1 VGEER
6 KFATVLFADI
16 VGSTAFGEAHD
27 PEVVREAL
35 GRTFAGWRQIIAA
48 HGGTTEKFIGDAV
61 MAVFGVPMA
70 HEDDPERAVRAAFAL
85 RERVRAEGDGAP
97 FDIRIGV
104 ASGEVVSGG
113 AEDGGQFLVT
123 GPSVNLAARLQ
134 NAASPGEILVDPLTR
149 KLSRHVIAFDPGR
162 PIEAKGIGR
171 VEANPAREIT
181 ARLPSARPAFGEL
194 RAPLV
199 GRIRELELLDTTYER
214 VCEEKRPALLT
225 VFGPAGIGKS
235 RLIEDWI
242 GRKGHTA
249 LVGRC
254 LPYGEGITF
263 WPVREMLHIESAIT
277 ASDAREEVTAK
288 VRAAVL
294 RAFGEGDADADAV
307 ARRLSVLIGNLPAS
321 EAIPDVQSA
330 NVAAELRWAVRRY
343 MERRA
348 TRKVERGSGSAGPS
362 ESARAERLAARERS
376 EPTAIE
382 QDALVVVFE
391 DVQWAEPGLLDL
403 IEHLAEW
410 SRGPVL
416 VVCLTRPELLD
427 VRPGWGGGKTNAA
440 AMTLE
445 PLTYEDT
452 RMLIGG
458 LLGIPHPPTELVDD
472 ICPRADGN
480 PLYVEEFLRTMIETA
495 RITRVEGEW
504 LVTRGLPQM
513 SAPPTLQGLMA
524 ARLDRVP
531 APVKRAMQHA
541 SVIGKRFS
549 IEALS
554 ALAGAPVDEE
564 VLADSVRRGLIHE
577 IDERGLGGGRTY
589 QFHHSLAREVAYA
602 AVPKSERLR
611 LHDGFGQ
618 WLEGAAGDRVGEYGE
633 TIAYHAEQAY
643 RLARDLRS
651 PRAVELGT
659 RAFHALVA
667 AATRARLRSDLTAS
681 TALYSRAA
689 EIGDA
694 IGLPMAERVEAEG
707 FSALMGYYVEG
718 TSEAVSRLDRVIDAA
733 RQAGPSEVLVRLL
746 SQRGFIC
753 RTDDSADRF
762 FEEGIAA
769 ARATGD
775 PVLIAH
781 AMTFSNAKPWARG
794 DLVAHE
800 VILREAYRFMKETG
814 AKAELGICLV
824 WLATNALQRGAFTEA
839 ERYLD
844 EATAEANA
852 SGSKFQLWAVKRL
865 AARAAIARAE
875 HARAVRLANEAVA
888 LGHEVGAKRLI
899 GLAYV
904 RLGDALYEAG
914 ENAQARTIL
923 EQALQTIDRETMRE
937 TYVEVRWKLARAA
950 LATGD
955 REAAFAHAMAAR
967 EAAWDIYSNAT
978 SAATLAAVRD
988 AEGDRTGAEQLYKE
1002 ALAGVV
1008 PTGFA
1013 QLRADIQRELARHYI
1028 RYGDATSAD
1037 PLIRALVEFYRDP
1050 LAARRQEEAMALHRA
1065 AEASLPA

>member
-1 VGEER
+1 MGEER

-16 VGSTAFGEAHD
+16 VGSTAYGEAHD
-27 PEVVREAL
+27 PEIVREAL
-35 GRTFAGWRQIIAA
+35 GRTFAGWRQIITA
-48 HGGTTEKFIGDAV
+48 HGGTVEKFIGDAV
-61 MAVFGVPMA
+61 MAVFGVPVA

-85 RERVRAEGDGAP
+85 RERVRTEEDGAP
-97 FDIRIGV
+97 FDIRIGI

-134 NAASPGEILVDPLTR
+134 HAASAGEILVDPLTR
-149 KLSRHVIAFDPGR
+149 KLCQHVVAFDPGR

-171 VEANPAREIT
+171 VEACPAREIT

-199 GRIRELELLDTTYER
+199 GRHRELELLDTTYER
-214 VCEEKRPALLT
+214 LCEERRPALLT
-225 VFGPAGIGKS
+225 IFGPAGIGKS
-235 RLIEDWI
+235 RLVEDWTA
-242 GRKGHTA
+242 RKGHTA

-263 WPVREMLHIESAIT
+263 WPVKEMLHVESAIT
-277 ASDAREEVTAK
+277 ASDGRDEVTAK

-307 ARRLSVLIGNLPAS
+307 ARRLAVLIGNLSAE

-343 MERRA
+343 VERRA
-348 TRKVERGSGSAGPS
+348 KE
-362 ESARAERLAARERS
+362 
-376 EPTAIE
+376 
-382 QDALVVVFE
+382 ALVVVFE

-410 SRGPVL
+410 TRAPVL
-416 VVCLTRPELLD
+416 VACLARPELLD

-440 AMTLE
+440 ALTLE

-472 ICPRADGN
+472 ICPRSDGN

-513 SAPPTLQGLMA
+513 SAPPTLKGLMA

-531 APVKRAMQHA
+531 AAVKRTMQQA
-541 SVIGKRFS
+541 AVIGKRFS
-549 IEALS
+549 AGAL
-554 ALAGAPVDEE
+554 AAIAGAPVDEE
-564 VLADSVRRGLIHE
+564 ILLDSIRRGLIQE
-577 IDERGLGGGRTY
+577 LDERGIGGGSSY
-589 QFHHSLAREVAYA
+589 QFHHSLAREVAYT
-602 AVPKSERLR
+602 AVPKGERLR
-611 LHDGFGQ
+611 LHDRFGA
-618 WLEGAAGDRVGEYGE
+618 WLEGIAGDRVGEYGE
-633 TIAYHAEQAY
+633 TIAYHAEQAF

-651 PRAVELGT
+651 PRATELGT
-659 RAFHALVA
+659 RAFHLLVG
-667 AATRARLRSDLTAS
+667 AATRARHRSDLNAA

-689 EIGDA
+689 EIGEA
-694 IGLPMAERVEAEG
+694 LGLPMTERVEAEG
-707 FSALMGYYVEG
+707 FSALTGYYVEG
-718 TSEAVSRLDRVIDAA
+718 TSEAVARLDRVIDAA
-733 RQAGPSEVLVRLL
+733 RQIGPSEVLVRLL
-746 SQRGFIC
+746 SQRGFIS
-753 RTDDSADRF
+753 RTDESADRF
-762 FEEGIAA
+762 FEEGIAV

-775 PVLIAH
+775 PQLIAH
-781 AMTFSNAKPWARG
+781 AMTLSNAQAWARG

-800 VILREAYRFMKETG
+800 VILREAYTFMKESG
-814 AKAELGICLV
+814 AKSDLGICLV
-824 WLATNALQRGAFTEA
+824 WLATNALQRGDFTAA
-839 ERYLD
+839 ERYIE
-844 EATAEANA
+844 EATAEAEA
-852 SGSKFQLWAVKRL
+852 SGSKFQLWAVRRT

-888 LGHEVGAKRLI
+888 LGHEVGAKRLV

-937 TYVEVRWKLARAA
+937 SYCEVRWKLSRAA
-950 LATGD
+950 LAVGD
-955 REAAFAHAMAAR
+955 RESAFAHAVAAR

-978 SAATLAAVRD
+978 AAATLAAVRD
-988 AEGDRTGAEQLYKE
+988 AEGDRAGAEQLYKE
-1002 ALAGVV
+1002 ALAVV
-1008 PTGFA
+1008 TPTGFA
-1013 QLRADIQRELARHYI
+1013 QLRADIQRELARHYV
-1028 RYGDATSAD
+1028 RYGDAASAG
-1037 PLIRALVEFYRDP
+1037 PLIDALIEFYKDP
-1050 LAARRQEEAMALHRA
+1050 LASRRREEAKALRRA

>member
-27 PEVVREAL
+27 PEIVREAL
-35 GRTFAGWRQIIAA
+35 ARTFAGWRQIIGT
-48 HGGTTEKFIGDAV
+48 HGGTVEKFIGDAV
-61 MAVFGVPMA
+61 MAVFGVPIA

-85 RERVRAEGDGAP
+85 RERVRAEADSAP
-97 FDIRIGV
+97 FDIRIGI

-149 KLSRHVIAFDPGR
+149 KLSQHVVAFDPGR

-171 VEANPAREIT
+171 VDAIPAREIT

-199 GRIRELELLDTTYER
+199 GRHRELELLNTTYER
-214 VCEEKRPALLT
+214 VCEERRPALLT
-225 VFGPAGIGKS
+225 IFGPAGIGKS
-235 RLIEDWI
+235 RLVEDWI
-242 GRKGHTA
+242 GRERRTA
-249 LVGRC
+249 LIGRC

-263 WPVREMLHIESAIT
+263 WPVKEMLHVEGGIA

-288 VRAAVL
+288 VRAVVL

-307 ARRLSVLIGNLPAS
+307 ARRLSVLIGNLAAG

-330 NVAAELRWAVRRY
+330 NIAAELRWAVRRY
-343 MERRA
+343 VEHRA
-348 TRKVERGSGSAGPS
+348 K
-362 ESARAERLAARERS
+362 
-376 EPTAIE
+376 
-382 QDALVVVFE
+382 DALVIVFE

-410 SRGPVL
+410 TRAPVL
-416 VVCLTRPELLD
+416 VVCLARPELLD
-427 VRPGWGGGKTNAA
+427 VRPGWGGGKANAA

-458 LLGIPHPPTELVDD
+458 LLGIAHPPTQLVDD

-495 RITRVEGEW
+495 RISRVEGEW

-531 APVKRAMQHA
+531 PAVKRAVQQA

-549 IEALS
+549 ADALA
-554 ALAGAPVDEE
+554 ALAGAPVDED
-564 VLADSVRRGLIHE
+564 VLLDSIRRGLLHE
-577 IDERGLGGGRTY
+577 TDEPGVGGGRTY

-602 AVPKSERLR
+602 AVPKGERLR
-611 LHDGFGQ
+611 LHERFSG
-618 WLEGAAGDRVGEYGE
+618 WLEEASGDRVGEYGE

-651 PRAVELGT
+651 ARASELGT
-659 RAFHALVA
+659 RAFHLLVT
-667 AATRARLRSDLTAS
+667 AATRARHRSDLPAA
-681 TALYSRAA
+681 TALYARAA

-694 IGLPMAERVEAEG
+694 IGLPMSERVEAEG
-707 FSALMGYYVEG
+707 FSALTGYYVEG
-718 TSEAVSRLDRVIDAA
+718 TSEAVARLDRVIEAA
-733 RQAGPSEVLVRLL
+733 RQIGPSEVLVRLL
-746 SQRGFIC
+746 SQRGFIS
-753 RTDDSADRF
+753 RTDDSADRY
-762 FEEGIAA
+762 FEEGITV

-781 AMTFSNAKPWARG
+781 AMTLSNAQAWARG

-800 VILREAYRFMKETG
+800 VVLREAYDYMKKSG
-814 AKAELGICLV
+814 AKADLGICLV
-824 WLATNALQRGAFTEA
+824 WLATNALQRGDFTA
-839 ERYLD
+839 ADRYLD
-844 EATAEANA
+844 EATTEAES
-852 SGSKFQLWAVKRL
+852 SGSKFQLWAVRRQ
-865 AARAAIARAE
+865 AARAAIARGE
-875 HARAVRLANEAVA
+875 HAPAVRLANEAVA
-888 LGHEVGAKRLI
+888 LGHEVGAKRLV

-914 ENAQARTIL
+914 ESAQARTIL

-937 TYVEVRWKLARAA
+937 AYCEVRWKLARAA
-950 LATGD
+950 LAGGD
-955 REAAFAHAMAAR
+955 REGAFAHAVAAR

-978 SAATLAAVRD
+978 SGATLAAVRD
-988 AEGDRTGAEQLYKE
+988 AEGDRAGAERLYKE
-1002 ALAGVV
+1002 ALAIVT
-1008 PTGFA
+1008 PTGFG
-1013 QLRADIQRELARHYI
+1013 QLRADIQRELARHYV
-1028 RYGDATSAD
+1028 RYGDAAPAE
-1037 PLIRALVEFYRDP
+1037 PLITALIDFYRDP
-1050 LAARRQEEAMALHRA
+1050 LAARRREEAMALRRA